1 MVSGIINPG
10 LTRDPFLRER
20 VYGAAERISAALFHT
35 RILQYDWGVTRV
47 RHSVKALGQ
56 SA

>member
-20 VYGAAERISAALFHT
+20 VYGAAERISAALFHA